1 MHRAKSTKVRYNSDA
16 YPETS
21 ITNRVSYSSEQIQAA
36 VATAKEKRS
45 IALLYLGVI
54 PLLFLGLIVTL
65 GAPSTNTS
73 TNTRTTG
80 GGWWISNWS
89 SGAGGGSWSSNAS
102 KSTDSISK
110 SF

>member
-1 MHRAKSTKVRYNSDA
+1 MKTTKKLYKSSG

-21 ITNRVSYSSEQIQAA
+21 IHARKSYFPEQLQAA

-73 TNTRTTG
+73 
-80 GGWWISNWS
+80 
-89 SGAGGGSWSSNAS
+89 
-102 KSTDSISK
+102 
-110 SF
+110 